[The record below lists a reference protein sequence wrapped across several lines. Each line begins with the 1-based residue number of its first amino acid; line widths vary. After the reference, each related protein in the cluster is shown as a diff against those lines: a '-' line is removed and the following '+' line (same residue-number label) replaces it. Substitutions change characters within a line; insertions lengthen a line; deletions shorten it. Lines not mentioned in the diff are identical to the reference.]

1 MEVKGKNMSYEE
13 VCALFDSGLPTE
25 PGDEVIL
32 TKSEINRG
40 RRNKRE
46 AQKKAAGFHNA
57 PIYRAY
63 HATMRLLIEIVQQ
76 LPRKTVKLSDIM
88 LQYYAEAMRWG
99 AAAYNHNEPIL
110 KQNALEES
118 ISLMTVVKIT
128 VNCMPNLIG
137 ERKLKQLIASIDAVM
152 RQLVAWRGSLTK
164 SEGLDDEA

>member
-1 MEVKGKNMSYEE
+1 MQVKGKNMTYEE
-13 VCALFDSGLPTE
+13 VCELFDSSVPTE

-32 TKSEINRG
+32 TKDEIRRG

-46 AQKKAAGFHNA
+46 AQKKAAGFHNV

-63 HATMRLLIEIVQQ
+63 HATMRLLIEITLQM
-76 LPRKTVKLSDIM
+76 PRKSAKICDTL
-88 LQYYAEAMRWG
+88 LQFYFEAVRWG
-99 AAAYNHNEPIL
+99 TSAYNHHEPIL

-128 VNCMPNLIG
+128 VNCLPNLVG

-152 RQLVAWRGSLTK
+152 RQLVAWRGSLTT
-164 SEGLDDEA
+164 SQGLDDEA